1 MPDTQKHME
10 RLSSISKQIQPPKM
24 TYKLNAE
31 VEVALR
37 PRMEAK
43 AAMGTIAT
51 HDVETRRK
59 LYGAVFGMLNEQT
72 PNPGDVTQ
80 KVYHTKT
87 YDGHNLEMTWFTKN
101 GAAPSSSSAI
111 LHIHG
116 GGMILASVPQYNFI
130 LNTLVSATSVPFLS
144 VEYRYA
150 PEHPAP
156 TLVEDCLV
164 ALTWLRDNAQTL
176 SVDPNRIGIYGD
188 SGGGGIAAG
197 LALLAR
203 DRAFSPPLAKQILIY
218 PMLDDRNT
226 VADPAML
233 PFIGWSYEDNLTGWT
248 ALLGKDVVGTEKVSQ
263 YAAAARAKDVS
274 GLPPTYIDVGELD
287 IFRDE
292 DVQYA
297 RRMMASGVSVELHV
311 HPGVPHAWEFFAPK
325 AEVSRRAMTDRIR
338 AIMSF

>member
-1 MPDTQKHME
+1 MDRLTSLSKH
-10 RLSSISKQIQPPKM
+10 IQPPKM
-24 TYKLNAE
+24 PYKMNPE

-43 AAMGTIAT
+43 AKMGPIAT

-59 LYGAVFGMLNEQT
+59 LYGAVFGLLNEQT
-72 PNPGDVTQ
+72 PNPGDVSQ

-87 YDGHNLEMTWFTKN
+87 PDGHSLEMTWFTKN
-101 GAAPSSSSAI
+101 GTQATPGPAI

-116 GGMILASVPQYNFI
+116 GGMILASVPQYNFA
-130 LNTLVSATSVPFLS
+130 LHTLVSATSVPFLS

-150 PEHPAP
+150 PEYPAP
-156 TLVEDCLV
+156 TLVEDCFV
-164 ALTWLRDNAQTL
+164 ALKWLRDNASTL
-176 SVDPNRIGIYGD
+176 LVDPTRIGIYGD

-203 DRAFSPPLAKQILIY
+203 DRAYSPPLAKQVLIY
-218 PMLDDRNT
+218 PMLDDRTT
-226 VADPAML
+226 VPDPAML
-233 PFIGWSYEDNLTGWT
+233 PFIGWSYDDNLTGWT
-248 ALLGKDVVGTEKVSQ
+248 ALLGKDVGTDKVSQ
-263 YAAAARAKDVS
+263 YAVPARAKDVS

-292 DVQYA
+292 DVEYA
-297 RRMMASGVSVELHV
+297 RRLMAAGVSVELHV
-311 HPGVPHAWEFFAPK
+311 HPGVPHAWEFFAPG
-325 AEVSRRAMTDRIR
+325 AEVSKRAIQDRIR

>member
-1 MPDTQKHME
+1 
-10 RLSSISKQIQPPKM
+10 M
-24 TYKLNAE
+24 TYKFDPE

-37 PRMEAK
+37 HRMEAK
-43 AAMGTIAT
+43 AKMGAVAT

-59 LYGAVFGMLNEQT
+59 LYQAVFGMLNEQT
-72 PNPGDVTQ
+72 SNPGDVSQ
-80 KVYHTKT
+80 KIFHTKT
-87 YDGHNLEMTWFTKN
+87 LDGHNLEMTWFTKN
-101 GAAPSSSSAI
+101 GAPASGSAI

-130 LNTLVSATSVPFLS
+130 LNALVSASEVPFLS

-156 TLVEDCLV
+156 TLVEDCFT
-164 ALTWLRDNAQTL
+164 ALTWLRDNASTL
-176 SVDPNRIGIYGD
+176 GVDPSRIGIYGD

-233 PFIGWSYEDNLTGWT
+233 PFIGWSYEDNLTGWA
-248 ALLGKDVVGTEKVSQ
+248 ALLGKDIVGTEKVSE
-263 YAAAARAKDVS
+263 YAAAARARDVS
-274 GLPPTYIDVGELD
+274 RLPPTYIDVGELD

-292 DVQYA
+292 DIEYA
-297 RRMMASGVSVELHV
+297 RRMVASGVSVELHV

-325 AEVSRRAMTDRIR
+325 ADVSRRVIADRIR

>member
-1 MPDTQKHME
+1 ME
-10 RLSSISKQIQPPKM
+10 RLSSLSKQIQLPKM
-24 TYKLNAE
+24 PYRFDPE

-43 AAMGTIAT
+43 AAMGPVPA
-51 HDVETRRK
+51 HDVQTRRK
-59 LYGAVFGMLNEQT
+59 LYRMVFAMLNEQT
-72 PNPGDVTQ
+72 QNPGDVSQ

-87 YDGHNLEMTWFTKN
+87 PDGHQLEMTWFTKN
-101 GAAPSSSSAI
+101 GASPGPAI

-116 GGMILASVPQYNFI
+116 GGMILASVQEYNFI
-130 LNTLVSATSVPFLS
+130 LNSLVSATSVPFLS

-156 TLVEDCLV
+156 TLVNDCFV
-164 ALTWLRDNAQTL
+164 ALTWLRDNASTL
-176 SVDPNRIGIYGD
+176 GVDPRRIGVYGD

-197 LALLAR
+197 LVLLAR
-203 DRAFSPPLAKQILIY
+203 DRAFSPPIAKQILIY

-226 VADPAML
+226 VPDPSML
-233 PFIGWSYEDNLTGWT
+233 PFIGWGYDDNLTGWG
-248 ALLGKDVVGTEKVSQ
+248 ALLGKDLGTDKVSE

-292 DVQYA
+292 DVEYA

-311 HPGVPHAWEFFAPK
+311 HPGVPHAWEFFARD
-325 AEVSRRAMTDRIR
+325 ADVSKR
-338 AIMSF
+338 AIADRLRAIQSF

>member
-1 MPDTQKHME
+1 M
-10 RLSSISKQIQPPKM
+10 S
-24 TYKLNAE
+24 YKFNPE

-43 AAMGTIAT
+43 AQMGPIAN
-51 HDVETRRK
+51 HDVATRRK
-59 LYGAVFGMLNEQT
+59 LYSTVFAMLNEQT
-72 PNPGDVTQ
+72 PNPGDVSQ
-80 KVYHTKT
+80 KVFHTKAS
-87 YDGHNLEMTWFTKN
+87 DGHSLEMTWFTKN
-101 GAAPSSSSAI
+101 GVSSKSGPAI

-156 TLVEDCLV
+156 TLVEDCFV
-164 ALTWLRDNAQTL
+164 ALTWLRDNASSL
-176 SVDPNRIGIYGD
+176 GVDPTRIGIYGD

-203 DRAFSPPLAKQILIY
+203 DRVFSPPLAKQILIY

-233 PFIGWSYEDNLTGWT
+233 PFIGWSYDDNLTGWA
-248 ALLGKDVVGTEKVSQ
+248 ALLGKDVVGTDTVSE

-274 GLPPTYIDVGELD
+274 RLPSTYIDVGELD

-292 DVQYA
+292 DVEYA

-311 HPGVPHAWEFFAPK
+311 HPGVPHAWEFFAPS
-325 AEVSRRAMTDRIR
+325 AEVSRRAIADRIR